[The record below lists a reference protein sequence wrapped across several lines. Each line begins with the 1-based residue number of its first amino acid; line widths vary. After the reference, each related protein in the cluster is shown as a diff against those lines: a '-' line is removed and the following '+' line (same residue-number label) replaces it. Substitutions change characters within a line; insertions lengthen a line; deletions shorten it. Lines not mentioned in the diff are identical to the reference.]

1 MSSNYRKVQVVLDA
15 RARRAI
21 NNLMGIIDGITCDGS
36 LSTEEI
42 NFLSHWLDEHSYV
55 AQEYPASVIT
65 RKVREAVVDKVV
77 TEDEK
82 AHLLTCLQAFSN
94 KPDTF
99 EEQIPTHISRLFDDD
114 PSIYFDGKFFVLTG
128 DFLFGPRASCERAIL
143 QRDGIVRDSLSG
155 KTDYLILGS
164 RSSPGW
170 LEENWGR
177 KLQRAAELIDSGESE
192 LAVVREADWAIA
204 LDKR

>member
-1 MSSNYRKVQVVLDA
+1 MSSTYRKVQVVLDA

-42 NFLSHWLDEHSYV
+42 YFLSHWLDEHSYV
-55 AQEYPASVIT
+55 AQEYPASVIA
-65 RKVREAVVDKVV
+65 RKVREALIDKVV

-82 AHLLTCLQAFSN
+82 THLLICLQAFSN

-99 EEQIPTHISRLFDDD
+99 EEQIPAHISRLFDDD
-114 PSIYFDGKFFVLTG
+114 PSVYFNGKFFVLTG
-128 DFLFGPRASCERAIL
+128 DFIFGPRASCERAIL
-143 QRDGIVRDSLSG
+143 QRGGIVRDSLSG

-192 LAVVREADWAIA
+192 LAVVREIDWAIA

>member
-1 MSSNYRKVQVVLDA
+1 
-15 RARRAI
+15 
-21 NNLMGIIDGITCDGS
+21 MGIVDGITCDGN

-42 NFLSHWLDEHSYV
+42 NYLSRWLDEHSYV
-55 AQEYPASVIT
+55 TQEYPANVIV
-65 RKVREAVVDKVV
+65 RKIREALLDKVV

-82 AHLLTCLQAFSN
+82 VHLLNCLQTFSSN
-94 KPDTF
+94 PDILND
-99 EEQIPTHISRLFDDD
+99 QIPAHISRLFDDD
-114 PSIYFDGKFFVLTG
+114 PSVYFDGKFFVLTG
-128 DFLFGPRASCERAIL
+128 DFIFGPRASCERAIL
-143 QRDGIVRDSLSG
+143 QRGGIVRDSLSG

-192 LAVVREADWAIA
+192 LAVIREADWVLA